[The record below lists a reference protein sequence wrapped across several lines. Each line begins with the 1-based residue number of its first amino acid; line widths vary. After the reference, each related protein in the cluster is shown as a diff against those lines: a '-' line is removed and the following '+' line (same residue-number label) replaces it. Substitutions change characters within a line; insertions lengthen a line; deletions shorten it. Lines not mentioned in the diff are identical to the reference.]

1 MIKKERFWW
10 IKLFTDFFRSPQ
22 IDWLKEQENGC
33 KYIVLYLELCCL
45 TANNEGRLVR
55 EVGQMLIPYEAK
67 KIAELTRFDIDTVII
82 GLALYQKCGL
92 VFEEKSG
99 VITITDMPNM
109 VGSETDAARRKRAQ
123 RARIKEKQQEDNV
136 PKMSQQNI
144 GQLRDNVPTVSLNCP
159 IDIDKN
165 IDKDIET
172 ETDTEFSIFWDSYPK
187 KYTKVKE
194 ETKLLYKALVGYG
207 ISPNDIIQA
216 AQKYCREV
224 RFKNIETKYIKMPN
238 NFLSDAKYLEYVP
251 TFQSDCQK
259 CKGEGHI
266 INLQDDGRMEVTIC
280 DCKNRF
286 NKLKGSV

>member
-22 IDWLKEQENGC
+22 FDWLKEQENGC

-109 VGSETDAARRKRAQ
+109 VGSETDAARCKRAKS
-123 RARIKEKQQEDNV
+123 KEKQQEDNV
-136 PKMSQQNI
+136 P
-144 GQLRDNVPTVSLNCP
+144 TVSLNCS
-159 IDIDKN
+159 IDK
-165 IDKDIET
+165 E
-172 ETDTEFSIFWDSYPK
+172 TEFSIFWDSYPR

-266 INLQDDGRMEVTIC
+266 IHLQDDGRMEVAIC

-286 NKLKGSV
+286 IN